1 MFDNLSA
8 NMQAQIDTIAKI
20 VKMNRQ
26 LRNIAIQE
34 PITLASFSSLQD
46 LIKVLP
52 SEEEWRVYEHCAT
65 VSRLYAVYESF
76 VENLIENWVVELP
89 RLVPRYSDLDERI
102 QSTHIDNVGR
112 ILRERHKQRFS
123 ELSIDRVISGLFNGV
138 SGNQTY
144 ELLVEAFIL
153 HERNLRTEDLEEL
166 FKNAGIHSNSWSWVK
181 NNHHVKSFIDDNI
194 AGENTAEGLLKELID
209 YRNDAAHGD
218 IIDVTLSSSQLLE
231 LCYFIGAVCKALSEL
246 VTYQVLLK
254 EEKQGQAKQIG
265 KISEWFKKPQ
275 AGIVK
280 ISNVKLK
287 VGNSLFL
294 ANDRDCRMAQIMSL
308 QTNGIDRDEVESISE
323 IEVGITFNI
332 DGHNKLKLYQRI
344 VQS

>member
-1 MFDNLSA
+1 MFDKLSA
-8 NMQAQIDTIAKI
+8 NMQTQIDTIAKI
-20 VKMNRQ
+20 VKVNRQ
-26 LRNIAIQE
+26 LRNIASQE
-34 PITLASFSSLQD
+34 PSDLAAFSSLQD
-46 LIKVLP
+46 LIKAMP
-52 SEEEWRVYEHCAT
+52 SDEEWRVYEHCA
-65 VSRLYAVYESF
+65 VVNRLYAVYESF
-76 VENLIENWVVELP
+76 VENLIENWVRELP
-89 RLVPRYSDLDERI
+89 RIVPIYSELDEKI

-153 HERNLRTEDLEEL
+153 HDRNLRAEDLDEL

-218 IIDVTLSSSQLLE
+218 IIDVTLSSGQLLE
-231 LCYFIGAVCKALSEL
+231 LCDFIGAVCKSLSEL

-254 EEKQGQAKQIG
+254 EEKQGRAKQVG

-280 ISNVKLK
+280 ISNAKLK
-287 VGNSLFL
+287 VGDSLFL
-294 ANDRDCRMAQIMSL
+294 ANDRDCQMAQIMSL
-308 QTNGIDRDEVESISE
+308 QINDIDRDEVESISE
-323 IEVGITFNI
+323 IEVGIAFNI
-332 DGHNKLKLYQRI
+332 DGYNKLQLYQRI

>member
-34 PITLASFSSLQD
+34 PSTLAAFPSLQD
-46 LIKVLP
+46 LSKVLP
-52 SEEEWRVYEHCAT
+52 TEEEWRAYEHCAT

-89 RLVPRYSDLDERI
+89 RLVPMYSDLDKNI
-102 QSTHIDNVGR
+102 QCTHIDNVAR
-112 ILRERHKQRFS
+112 ILKERNKQRFS
-123 ELSIDRVISGLFNGV
+123 ELPLDRIISGLFNGV
-138 SGNQTY
+138 TGNQTY
-144 ELLVEAFIL
+144 ELLVDAFII
-153 HERNLRTEDLEEL
+153 HERNLRTADLEEL
-166 FKNAGIHSNSWSWVK
+166 FRNAGIHPNAWNWVK
-181 NNHHVKSFIDDNI
+181 NNHYVQNFIDDNI
-194 AGENTAEGLLKELID
+194 GGENTAEGLLKQLID

-231 LCYFIGAVCKALSEL
+231 FCEFILAICKSLSEL

-254 EEKQGQAKQIG
+254 EEKQGNNTRQIG
-265 KISEWFKKPQ
+265 TISEWFKKPQ
-275 AGIVK
+275 AGVVT

-287 VGNSLFL
+287 VGDSLFL
-294 ANDRDCRMAQIMSL
+294 ASDKDCRMAQVMSL
-308 QTNGIDRDEVESISE
+308 QINDTDKIEVEALSD
-323 IEVGITFNI
+323 IEVGIAFNI
-332 DGHNKLKLYQRI
+332 DGRSNLKLYQRL
-344 VQS
+344 SP